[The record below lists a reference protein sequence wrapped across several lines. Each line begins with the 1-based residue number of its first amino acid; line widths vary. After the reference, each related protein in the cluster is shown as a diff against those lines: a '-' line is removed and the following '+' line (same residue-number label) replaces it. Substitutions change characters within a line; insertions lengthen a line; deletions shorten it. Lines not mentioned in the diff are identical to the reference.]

1 MVQEQTRL
9 FQRLLFFADLVLVA
23 LAFVAAYGLRFY
35 GMPAL
40 APAFPALTWLTP
52 PESVPITLYLWLL
65 PWVVMLSA
73 LVHYFS
79 GLYAPDRALNY
90 WRLTSTVVKATLM
103 SLVLVAAF
111 TTFYRSFYVSRLFL
125 LLFGGMVPVAFLSL
139 RFFLFALFKRARR
152 RGRFTQRVLIVGAG
166 PVAQRLT
173 DAFAQYPWAGME
185 VVGYLDDEP
194 RSALPLIGTVDD
206 LLPVLDR
213 FEADGTPIRGIY
225 IALPLAQAP
234 RIEAM
239 LSQLSERLA
248 HVYFVPDLFGA
259 QVLNAR
265 ASEIDGVPVLHLVDE
280 VPLRLGWLAKRLLDI
295 GFSLGVLLA
304 LSPIYLVLALAV
316 KMSSPG
322 PVFYRQERVSLNG
335 QRFGMLKFRSM
346 PVTAESGTGPVWA
359 KPGEQRATR
368 VGAFLRKTSLDE
380 LPQFINVLKGEMSVV
395 GPRPERPVFVE
406 QFKSR
411 IPGYMLKH
419 KVPAGITGW
428 AQVHGW
434 RGDTSLEKRIEFD
447 LYYIQNWSLKLDLK
461 IMLMTVWKG
470 FVNKN
475 AY

>member
-9 FQRLLFFADLVLVA
+9 FQRLLFFADLALVA

-35 GMPAL
+35 GFPAL
-40 APAFPALTWLTP
+40 APFFPALHWLTP
-52 PESVPITLYLWLL
+52 PEAVSITLYLWLL

-73 LVHYFS
+73 FVHYFS

-103 SLVLVAAF
+103 SLILVAAF

-125 LLFGGMVPVAFLSL
+125 LLFGGMVPVAFLGL

-152 RGRFTQRVLIVGAG
+152 KGKFAHRVLIVGAG

-173 DAFAQYPWAGME
+173 NAFAQYPWAGIE

-194 RSALPLIGTVDD
+194 RSTPPLLGSVND
-206 LLPVLDR
+206 LLPLLDR
-213 FEADGTPIRGIY
+213 FEADNTPIRGIY

-239 LSQLSERLA
+239 LTQLSERLA

-265 ASEIDGVPVLHLVDE
+265 ASDIDGVPVLHLVDE
-280 VPLRLGWLAKRLLDI
+280 VPLRLGWLAKRLIDI

-304 LSPIYLVLALAV
+304 LSPVYLALALAV
-316 KMSSPG
+316 KVSSPG
-322 PVFYRQERVSLNG
+322 PVFFRQERVSLNG
-335 QRFGMLKFRSM
+335 QRFGMLKYRTMRTDQVGDVNLLTSAND
-346 PVTAESGTGPVWA
+346 PRVTA
-359 KPGEQRATR
+359 
-368 VGAFLRKTSLDE
+368 VGAFLRRTSLDE
-380 LPQFINVLKGEMSVV
+380 LPQFVNVLKGDMSVV
-395 GPRPERPVFVE
+395 GPRPERTWVVE
-406 QFKSR
+406 EMRAQ